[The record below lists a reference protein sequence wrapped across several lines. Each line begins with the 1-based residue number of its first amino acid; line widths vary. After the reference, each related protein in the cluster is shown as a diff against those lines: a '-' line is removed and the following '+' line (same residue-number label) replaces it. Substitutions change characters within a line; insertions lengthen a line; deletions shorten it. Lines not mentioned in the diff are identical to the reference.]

1 MLTRIPVRITRS
13 RRTATALMALFWGGL
28 AAMQAAAAPPP
39 ATVFLDEL
47 TWTELRDQVQA
58 GKTTILMP
66 IGGTEQSGPH
76 IALGK
81 HNARAKALSEKIAL
95 ALGNALVA
103 PVLAYV
109 PEGNISPPTQH
120 MKFPGTI
127 TVPTETFEQ
136 LLDSAARSFKAAGFR
151 DIVFLG
157 DHGGYQ
163 KNEKRVADRLNR
175 DWAATP
181 VRAHAVEEYYRVTE
195 TDYVEALKRRG
206 YRADEIGT
214 HAALADTSLM
224 LAIDPGMVRL
234 DRMRSSPPPGPAD
247 GVYGGDPRRSSA
259 ELGEL
264 GVEAI
269 VGRTVAAIRKEVARR

>member
-1 MLTRIPVRITRS
+1 M
-13 RRTATALMALFWGGL
+13 ALMALLFGGL
-28 AAMQAAAAPPP
+28 AAVPAAAAAPR
-39 ATVFLDEL
+39 ATVFLEEL
-47 TWTELRDQVQA
+47 TWTELRDEVRA

-66 IGGTEQSGPH
+66 IGGTEQSGPY

-81 HNARAKALSEKIAL
+81 HNARAKALSEKIAA

-109 PEGNISPPTQH
+109 PEGSISPPTQH

-127 TVPTETFEQ
+127 TVPAETFES
-136 LLDSAARSFKAAGFR
+136 LLDSSARSFKAAGFR

-181 VRAHAVEEYYRVTE
+181 VRAHAVEEYYRATE
-195 TDYVEALKRRG
+195 TDFVEALKGRG
-206 YRADEIGT
+206 YGADEIGT
-214 HAALADTSLM
+214 HAALADTSLT

-234 DRMRSSPPPGPAD
+234 DRLRSGPPPGPAD